1 MVNTDGFNPTTGE
14 WNDSLTGDFIW
25 SNTNIGEAFSDV
37 MTPFTW
43 SLVGALYDELNVL
56 PGYST
61 AGNIGGRAY
70 QNGSVMYATLLAMG
84 RRPADMTE
92 IGGRMELPAAM
103 TIPEFKLPRLAFF
116 PVLFNT
122 LRLMFRM
129 GKWLRGLPAFI
140 AENPR
145 WCEVALARV
154 ATIETREA
162 ALAFTTEETQ
172 RRTEA
177 FWRLVSITWR
187 YSDAVAPLRRDLA
200 ALAGDDDASALLA
213 GVNRAAEM
221 LASLGPVVGL
231 SRVARGEMDR
241 ETFLRQYGHRG
252 PHEAEVSAP
261 RPAEDPAWLEDQLA
275 AWAAAPVDVDRLLA
289 EQEAKTRAAWLR
301 LAERH
306 PDKASALRRRL
317 ETVAGIA
324 RQREAMRSELTRLV
338 WVMRAWCL
346 RAGQLSGV
354 GDGIFFLTYDEA
366 RDLLAGKAV
375 PTETIPARRATF
387 DRYRRLPAYPP
398 LICGR
403 FDPVRWAADPHRRGD
418 FYDSHLTSPSPAG
431 GAGLSD
437 VIRGLPGSAGRVEGI
452 VRRLDRPEDGDQLR
466 PGEIL
471 VTSQTNV
478 GWTLL
483 FPRAAAVVTDV
494 GAALSHAAIVARELG
509 IPAVVGCGNA
519 TTRLKTGDRVR
530 VDGGAGI
537 VEIGTR

>member
-1 MVNTDGFNPTTGE
+1 
-14 WNDSLTGDFIW
+14 
-25 SNTNIGEAFSDV
+25 
-37 MTPFTW
+37 
-43 SLVGALYDELNVL
+43 
-56 PGYST
+56 
-61 AGNIGGRAY
+61 
-70 QNGSVMYATLLAMG
+70 
-84 RRPADMTE
+84 
-92 IGGRMELPAAM
+92 
-103 TIPEFKLPRLAFF
+103 
-116 PVLFNT
+116 
-122 LRLMFRM
+122 MFRM

-213 GVNRAAEM
+213 GVSRAAEM

-289 EQEAKTRAAWLR
+289 EQEAKTRVAWLR

-306 PDKASALRRRL
+306 PDKASTLRRRL

-338 WVMRAWCL
+338 AVVRAWAL
-346 RAGQLSGV
+346 RAGRLTGV
-354 GDGIFFLTYDEA
+354 GDDIFFLTYDEA
-366 RDLLAGKAV
+366 RDLLAGKPV

-398 LICGR
+398 LICGH
-403 FDPVRWAADPHRRGD
+403 FDPTRWAADPNRRGD
-418 FYDSHLTSPSPAG
+418 FYDSHLASPSPAG
-431 GAGLSD
+431 GAGLAD

-471 VTSQTNV
+471 VTAQTNV

-509 IPAVVGCGNA
+509 IPAVVGCGDA

-530 VDGGAGI
+530 VDGGAGT
-537 VEIGTR
+537 VEIGAR